1 MAFEVEGEVEQNK
14 KSKYNS
20 GVAKEIRRND
30 LWKET
35 NLHSRNGLFI
45 KWNEDLDTIWS
56 ELCADIKPEEFD
68 NKQKEFNEFDK
79 AIKEIGNI
87 QDKMNKGFDEADK
100 DFLDKRDKH
109 YKKLREKEIFLRRL
123 ENSLGKGT
131 AYEDDDEDS
140 F

>member
-1 MAFEVEGEVEQNK
+1 MEDEEVEQNK

-45 KWNEDLDTIWS
+45 KWNEDLDCIWS
-56 ELCADIKPEEFD
+56 ELCADIKKEEFE
-68 NKQKEFNEFDK
+68 KKKEEFEKFDK
-79 AIKEIGNI
+79 KIKEIGKI
-87 QDKMNKGFDEADK
+87 QDNVNKGFNEADK
-100 DFLDKRDKH
+100 NFLDKRDNH
-109 YKKLREKEIFLRRL
+109 YKELREKEIFLRRL

>member
-1 MAFEVEGEVEQNK
+1 MEYEAEEVEQNR

-20 GVAKEIRRND
+20 GVAKEIRRNE

-35 NLHSRNGLFI
+35 NSHSRNGNFT
-45 KWNEDLDTIWS
+45 KWNEDLDCIWS
-56 ELCADIKPEEFD
+56 ELCADIKSEDFKD
-68 NKQKEFNEFDK
+68 KKKEFDK
-79 AIKEIGNI
+79 FDLEMIEIGKI
-87 QDKMNKGFDEADK
+87 EDTTKQGFKALDK
-100 DFLDKRDKH
+100 DFYSKRDKH

>member
-1 MAFEVEGEVEQNK
+1 MEEGEIEQNH

-20 GVAKEIRRND
+20 GVAKEIRRNE

-35 NLHSRNGLFI
+35 NSHSRLGQFT
-45 KWNEDLDTIWS
+45 KWNEDLDCIWS
-56 ELCADIKPEEFD
+56 ELCADIKPEDFEEKKKDFEEFEGKIMKIGKIED
-68 NKQKEFNEFDK
+68 TTKQ
-79 AIKEIGNI
+79 
-87 QDKMNKGFDEADK
+87 GFKDFDK
-100 DFLDKRDKH
+100 DFYNKRNEH
-109 YKKLREKEIFLRRL
+109 YKILRNKEIFLRRL